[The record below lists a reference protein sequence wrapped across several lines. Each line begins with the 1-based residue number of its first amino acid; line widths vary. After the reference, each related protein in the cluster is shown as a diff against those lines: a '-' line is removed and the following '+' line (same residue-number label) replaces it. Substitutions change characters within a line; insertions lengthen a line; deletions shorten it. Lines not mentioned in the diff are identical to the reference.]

1 MRVNSAT
8 LCNDNSLLRPFHCAR
23 RSVCCCYG
31 GCVTNNTG
39 RPGRPRQ
46 KLPTEE
52 EREFSSVFY
61 ICIAFLGC
69 SGWLLLCESNRNR
82 KGKTPNL
89 CGMDEIEIELVVR
102 RYARWEEML
111 GARRVFVQLWARDRE
126 NTCTWSCPNII
137 ESYAKWIYCSV
148 RESLNPLFPVP
159 IRRRRAT
166 NSFEAYVVMHCAP
179 VDLVLRNRLLALA
192 ARVEFITLQSRTN
205 WEIIHLRIVGVACL
219 LLVVAW
225 MEWVL
230 MLIWNEHSC
239 TPFAVNAV
247 CKWKV
252 TDNESIWVVAT
263 IRSVENIHLLVIRHS
278 KVKLKSFERARNK
291 VSHSCTKVLLVNL
304 V

>member
-1 MRVNSAT
+1 MQRQLSAEAIP
-8 LCNDNSLLRPFHCAR
+8 LRAR

-39 RPGRPRQ
+39 RPGRLRQ
-46 KLPTEE
+46 KLPTKE

-69 SGWLLLCESNRNR
+69 SGWQLLCESNRNR

-102 RYARWEEML
+102 RYTRWEEML
-111 GARRVFVQLWARDRE
+111 GARRVFVQLWARERE

-159 IRRRRAT
+159 IRRRRAM

-225 MEWVL
+225 MEWALSWCWMNTVARPLRL
-230 MLIWNEHSC
+230 MRFVSGKWQWINLGGGDYQKCREHSSLGN
-239 TPFAVNAV
+239 PP
-247 CKWKV
+247 
-252 TDNESIWVVAT
+252 
-263 IRSVENIHLLVIRHS
+263 
-278 KVKLKSFERARNK
+278 LKSKTEIVRE
-291 VSHSCTKVLLVNL
+291 SEEQS
-304 V
+304 